1 MSSIINQQSPHTTSK
16 HTYLVLMDF
25 LRHKPGNFLHRNCYI
40 NSIITSLL
48 SSHQMGDE
56 AAGQTSHSSSGKI
69 LHKTIL
75 NTASEVF
82 GDSFPK

>member
-1 MSSIINQQSPHTTSK
+1 
-16 HTYLVLMDF
+16 
-25 LRHKPGNFLHRNCYI
+25 
-40 NSIITSLL
+40 
-48 SSHQMGDE
+48 MGDE
-56 AAGQTSHSSSGKI
+56 AAGKTSHSSSGKI